1 MARSNLKQTWKVLN
15 EVINRRI
22 AKAPYPA
29 SFSKNGLKISNPVDI
44 ANNFCDYFTN
54 IGSNLKIKSRHKFFV
69 SLLNPFRCKQRS
81 TN

>member
-1 MARSNLKQTWKVLN
+1 MARSKLKQAWTVLN

-29 SFSKNGLKISNPVDI
+29 SFFKNGVKIGNPVDI

-54 IGSNLKIKSRHKFFV
+54 KFKNQISPTNS
-69 SLLNPFRCKQRS
+69 SLSL
-81 TN
+81 